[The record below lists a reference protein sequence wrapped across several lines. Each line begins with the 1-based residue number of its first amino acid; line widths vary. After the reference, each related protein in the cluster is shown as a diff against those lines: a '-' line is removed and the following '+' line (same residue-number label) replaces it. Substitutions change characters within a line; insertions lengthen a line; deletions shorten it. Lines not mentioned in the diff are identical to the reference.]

1 MGVENP
7 TCHVRILN
15 DETKESVYHWRK
27 EINIVEIEAIKISK
41 KVYCNNQ
48 YYDIKTLVFN
58 YDNLTLEI
66 II

>member
-7 TCHVRILN
+7 TCHVKILN

-48 YYDIKTLVFN
+48 YYDIKH
-58 YDNLTLEI
+58 
-66 II
+66 

>member
-15 DETKESVYHWRK
+15 SETKESIYHWNK
-27 EINIVEIEAIKISK
+27 EINMVEIEAIKISK
-41 KVYCNNQ
+41 KVYCNRQ
-48 YYDIKTLVFN
+48 YYDIKTLAFN